1 MLDAS
6 PAPAS
11 IRTGTFQRRSSR
23 TPSGVRAT
31 RCSSLLRSRGT
42 PTVMIMGLSLPRQVP
57 GGTGQDGVMSEQP
70 SSPPRLPLR
79 IGDRRVDHGDDAS
92 ITVRSPFDGH
102 VVGTVAA
109 GTEADLDDAVATAL
123 ARHRAGAL
131 EAHER
136 AAVLDRAAERLS
148 DPEVQESFARS
159 IADEAAKPIRTARV
173 EATRSVDTFRFAAA
187 AARTLAGELVP

>member
-11 IRTGTFQRRSSR
+11 IRTGTSQRRSSR

-42 PTVMIMGLSLPRQVP
+42 PTVMVMGLSLPRQVP
-57 GGTGQDGVMSEQP
+57 GRTGQDGVMSEQP

-79 IGDRRVDHGDDAS
+79 IGDRRGDHGDDAS
-92 ITVRSPFDGH
+92 ITVRSPYDGH

-109 GTEADLDDAVATAL
+109 GTEAAPAN
-123 ARHRAGAL
+123 AGATPPPPPP
-131 EAHER
+131 AGAPQAPNR
-136 AAVLDRAAERLS
+136 AR
-148 DPEVQESFARS
+148 
-159 IADEAAKPIRTARV
+159 
-173 EATRSVDTFRFAAA
+173 
-187 AARTLAGELVP
+187 G